1 MIRIWGMRL
10 PPELIDPQEEEDL
23 KSRDESCLSEGL
35 WQAGTSAKAPF
46 RDEEIGFEG
55 IGSPPLNEG

>member
-1 MIRIWGMRL
+1 MWGMRF
-10 PPELIDPQEEEDL
+10 PPKLIDPQEEEDL
-23 KSRDESCLSEGL
+23 KNRDESCQREGL
-35 WQAGTSAKAPF
+35 WQEGTSAQAPF